1 MQLSSLGGL
10 KCRLQ
15 VWLVAVLLI
24 TLLPVSVMA
33 EDIAGS
39 GNYEAG
45 KALFIGER
53 SFENGGPPCISCHSA
68 GIGALDGGS
77 LGPNLTKV
85 WEDKFYL
92 IDPEWIN
99 GPDTPVMGPVFSR
112 HNLLPEEV
120 EDLKAFFS
128 VQATK
133 SPASAGFKFVGGGI
147 IGFIAIVI
155 FFSIVWSGRFRNRCQ
170 GTAHDALWRNYAGK
184 GGK

>member
-1 MQLSSLGGL
+1 MQLRSKGGK

-15 VWLVAVLLI
+15 VWLVAMLMI

-33 EDIAGS
+33 VEIAGS

-45 KALFIGER
+45 REYFVGEE

-68 GIGALDGGS
+68 SVGSLDGGT

-99 GPDTPVMGPVFSR
+99 GPDTPVMGPIFSK
-112 HNLLPEEV
+112 HNLLESEV

-128 VQATK
+128 VQMSK
-133 SPASAGFKFVGGGI
+133 GPSSAGFKVVGVGI

-155 FFSIVWSGRFRNRCQ
+155 FFSVVWSGRYRNRCQ